1 MALFVSLRYRLERL
15 RIKRDRFLR
24 SVKYLVYIL
33 LVLMLIDAG
42 FIWGLLPDWNH
53 YENGPVQK
61 SSFIKTYEYRRA
73 QDSNFPRLS
82 WQPVALSNISKKLI
96 RAVIVAE
103 DARFY
108 QHQGIDTEAL
118 KDAMEY
124 NLSNATIGYGGSTI
138 SQQMIKNML
147 LTPSRNPLRKW
158 HELWLTID
166 LERHVSKKRILEIY
180 LNVAE
185 FGKGVYGVE
194 AAAQYY
200 FDKSASKLNMRESI
214 ELAASLTS
222 PVKHN
227 PRTRT
232 EYFLSQQ
239 KKIKGNLR
247 L

>member
-1 MALFVSLRYRLERL
+1 MAFFVSIRYRLERL
-15 RIKRDRFLR
+15 RIKRDRFFR
-24 SVKYLVYIL
+24 SIKYLVYIL
-33 LVLMLIDAG
+33 LLLMLIDAG

-53 YENGPVQK
+53 YEKGPVQK
-61 SSFIKTYEYRRA
+61 SSFIKTYEYRQSQNSSLPGLRWYPVPLSRIS
-73 QDSNFPRLS
+73 SN
-82 WQPVALSNISKKLI
+82 LI

-124 NLSNATIGYGGSTI
+124 NLSNVTIGYGGSTI

-180 LNVAE
+180 LNVVE
-185 FGKGVYGVE
+185 LGKGIYGVE
-194 AAAQYY
+194 AAAQFY
-200 FDKSASKLNMRESI
+200 FGKSSSQLDRRESI
-214 ELAASLTS
+214 ALAASLTS

-227 PRTRT
+227 PQTRT
-232 EYFLSQQ
+232 DYFLSQQ
-239 KKIKGNLR
+239 KKIKRNMSL
-247 L
+247 

>member
-1 MALFVSLRYRLERL
+1 MAFFVSIRYRLERW

-24 SVKYLVYIL
+24 SIKYLAYVFLIL
-33 LVLMLIDAG
+33 ILVDAG

-61 SSFIKTYEYRRA
+61 SSFIKTYEYHRA
-73 QDSNFPRLS
+73 QKSGLPALR
-82 WQPVALSNISKKLI
+82 WQPVPLSNISGNLI

-108 QHQGIDTEAL
+108 QHQGIDTKAL

-185 FGKGVYGVE
+185 FGQGIYGVE

-200 FDKSASKLNMRESI
+200 FNKSSSRLSIRESI
-214 ELAASLTS
+214 DLAASLTS

-227 PRTRT
+227 PETRT
-232 EYFLSQQ
+232 DYFLGQH
-239 KKIKGNLR
+239 KKITRNMNL
-247 L
+247 